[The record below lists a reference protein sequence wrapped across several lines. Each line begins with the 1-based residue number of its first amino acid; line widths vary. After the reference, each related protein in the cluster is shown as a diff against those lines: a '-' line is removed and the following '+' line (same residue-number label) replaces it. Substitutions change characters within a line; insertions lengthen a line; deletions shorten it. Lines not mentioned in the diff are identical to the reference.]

1 VADRQ
6 ADAVDDVNW
15 VLSLLTGGI
24 VEKFTEPLLEA
35 HRLRLAAQNDSERL
49 TAEKQIASLEAARD
63 IAVAEQSDRWSA
75 TRIGRL
81 LIVVPFGVWWTAVFA
96 VSILNPLFGWTLTID
111 DIPSRFWDIATVLIP
126 AVILGDAGALVA
138 RRWSR

>member
-1 VADRQ
+1 M
-6 ADAVDDVNW
+6 NW
-15 VLSLLTGGI
+15 FVVLLTGGI
-24 VEKFTEPLLEA
+24 IQQFTGPLLEA

-63 IAVAEQSDRWSA
+63 IALAEQSDQWSA

-81 LIVVPFGVWWTAVFA
+81 LIVVPFGVWWAAVFA
-96 VSILNPLFGWTLTID
+96 VSILNPLFGWTFTID
-111 DIPSRFWDIATVLIP
+111 DIPTRFWDIATILIP

-138 RRWSR
+138 RRLVR

>member
-1 VADRQ
+1 MADRQ

-63 IAVAEQSDRWSA
+63 IALAEQSDRWSA

>member
-1 VADRQ
+1 MSWFVG
-6 ADAVDDVNW
+6 
-15 VLSLLTGGI
+15 LLTGGI
-24 VEKFTEPLLEA
+24 IQQFTAPLLEA

-49 TAEKQIASLEAARD
+49 MAEKQIASLEAARD
-63 IAVAEQSDRWSA
+63 IALAEQSDRWSA

-111 DIPSRFWDIATVLIP
+111 DIPSRFWDIATILIP
-126 AVILGDAGALVA
+126 AVILGDAGALAA
-138 RRWSR
+138 RRWAR

>member
-1 VADRQ
+1 MADRQ

-49 TAEKQIASLEAARD
+49 TAEKQIASLEAARA

>member
-1 VADRQ
+1 
-6 ADAVDDVNW
+6 VDDVSW
-15 VLSLLTGGI
+15 ILRLLTGGI

-49 TAEKQIASLEAARD
+49 TAEKQVASLEAARD
-63 IAVAEQSDRWSA
+63 IALAEQSDRWSA

>member
-1 VADRQ
+1 
-6 ADAVDDVNW
+6 VNW
-15 VLSLLTGGI
+15 FVVLLTGGI
-24 VEKFTEPLLEA
+24 IQQFTGPLLEA

-63 IAVAEQSDRWSA
+63 IALAEQSDQWSA

-81 LIVVPFGVWWTAVFA
+81 LIVVPFGVWWAAVFA
-96 VSILNPLFGWTLTID
+96 VSILNPLFGWTFTID
-111 DIPSRFWDIATVLIP
+111 DIPTRFWDIATILIP

-138 RRWSR
+138 RRLVR

>member
-1 VADRQ
+1 
-6 ADAVDDVNW
+6 VDDVSW
-15 VLSLLTGGI
+15 ILRLLTGGI

-49 TAEKQIASLEAARD
+49 TAEKQIASLEVARD

-111 DIPSRFWDIATVLIP
+111 DIPSRFWDIAAILIP

-138 RRWSR
+138 RRCSR

>member
-1 VADRQ
+1 
-6 ADAVDDVNW
+6 VDDVSW
-15 VLSLLTGGI
+15 ILRLLTGGI

-35 HRLRLAAQNDSERL
+35 HRLRLAAQNDSQRL

-63 IAVAEQSDRWSA
+63 IALAEQSDRWSA

>member
-1 VADRQ
+1 MADRQ
-6 ADAVDDVNW
+6 AYAVDDVSW
-15 VLSLLTGGI
+15 ILRLLTGGI

-49 TAEKQIASLEAARD
+49 TAEKQVASLEAARD
-63 IAVAEQSDRWSA
+63 IALAEQSDRWSA

>member
-49 TAEKQIASLEAARD
+49 TAEKQIASLEAARA

>member
-1 VADRQ
+1 MSWFVG
-6 ADAVDDVNW
+6 
-15 VLSLLTGGI
+15 LLTGGI
-24 VEKFTEPLLEA
+24 IQQFTGPLLEA

-63 IAVAEQSDRWSA
+63 IALAEQSDRWSA

-81 LIVVPFGVWWTAVFA
+81 LIVVPFGVWWTAVFV

-111 DIPSRFWDIATVLIP
+111 DIPPRFWDIATILIP

-138 RRWSR
+138 RRWAR

>member
-1 VADRQ
+1 VANRQ